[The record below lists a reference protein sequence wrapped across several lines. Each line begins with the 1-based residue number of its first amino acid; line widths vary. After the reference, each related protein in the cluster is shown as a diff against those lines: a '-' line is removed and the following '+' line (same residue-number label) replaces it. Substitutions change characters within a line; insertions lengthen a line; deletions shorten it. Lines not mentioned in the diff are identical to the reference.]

1 MNSKLSPLLK
11 SCTFA
16 AAICLSTLSYANLIN
31 KSSFEGTDTIAGGN
45 QWVLTQDNKPAV
57 FVSPPGHTDDSAANF
72 RGLPDAGGG
81 SVSQKVGGLFGTG
94 IYLLD
99 CYGQVSGNA
108 SLSVFFND
116 LELTNLLIEPELDG
130 GGFETG
136 WNTYSGSFTGAVDGV
151 LRFSFSGTDG
161 NGAVDDI
168 SVICDTSHPASNCTG
183 GSNNNVPEPG
193 SLLLV
198 GAALAGLGMVRRRQT
213 TR

>member
-1 MNSKLSPLLK
+1 MKSNTAFFKLCLG
-11 SCTFA
+11 A

-31 KSSFEGTDTIAGGN
+31 KSSFESVDTIPGGN
-45 QWVLTQDNKPAV
+45 QWVLTQDGQPAV
-57 FVSPPGHTDDSAANF
+57 FVSSPGHTDQSAANF
-72 RGLPDAGGG
+72 IGAPDADGG
-81 SVSQKVGGLFGTG
+81 SVSQEVGGLFGTG

-99 CYGQVSGNA
+99 FFGKLSGDA
-108 SLSVFFND
+108 ELFVFFNGVD
-116 LELTNLLIEPELDG
+116 LTSNLVILAEEDAS
-130 GGFETG
+130 GFPTG

-168 SVICDTSHPASNCTG
+168 SVICDTSNTASNCTG